1 MSDLSRVHMI
11 GIGGAGMS
19 GLARILLARGS
30 QVTGSD
36 MKDSTPVE
44 VLRTI
49 GASIAVGHAAENLTL
64 GGQEPTCVVTSFA
77 AIPQDNPE
85 LVAAREKGIEVI
97 RRSDLLAELMQG
109 RRQILLA
116 GTHGKTSTTSLTVSA
131 LQTAGED
138 PSLSAGSSTARART
152 PITAPAR
159 LSLPRRMSRMP
170 RCCATSRTW
179 PW

>member
-109 RRQILLA
+109 APPDPAGRNPRQDLHDVADGQRPADGGGGSVLRYRRAAQPR
-116 GTHGKTSTTSLTVSA
+116 GHERPSRHRHGF
-131 LQTAGED
+131 
-138 PSLSAGSSTARART
+138 
-152 PITAPAR
+152 
-159 LSLPRRMSRMP
+159 
-170 RCCATSRTW
+170 RCRGG
-179 PW
+179 